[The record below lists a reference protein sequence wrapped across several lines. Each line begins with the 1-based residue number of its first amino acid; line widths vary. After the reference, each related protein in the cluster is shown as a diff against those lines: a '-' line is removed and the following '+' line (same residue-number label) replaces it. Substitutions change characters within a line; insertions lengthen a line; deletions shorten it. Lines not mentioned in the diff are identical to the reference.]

1 MDHPIL
7 INLDQF
13 VQFDIKKFSMKHT
26 VNIIFLGETAGR
38 LRTYKNF
45 QFLQI
50 YNAGHMVPMDQP
62 LAASEMLNSWLEGN
76 LGIISQKLP

>member
-1 MDHPIL
+1 
-7 INLDQF
+7 
-13 VQFDIKKFSMKHT
+13 MKHT

-62 LAASEMLNSWLEGN
+62 LAASEMLNSWLEGK